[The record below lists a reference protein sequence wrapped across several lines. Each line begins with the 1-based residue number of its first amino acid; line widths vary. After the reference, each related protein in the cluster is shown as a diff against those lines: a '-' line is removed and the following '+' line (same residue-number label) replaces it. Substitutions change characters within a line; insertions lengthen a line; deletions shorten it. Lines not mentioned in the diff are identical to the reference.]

1 MCFKVVES
9 CEQKNIKNWFYFGR
23 LEYLKKDYTPVRLL
37 CYFTWLKY
45 LFPTLSLF
53 ILLIKFADSF
63 AFNAYFIFF
72 KIMNVDNFWQWI
84 SCDFLNSIKADQIPY
99 NAFDQPINTSM
110 NLLAHD
116 SSSLLI
122 GYPILRQLRVSKS
135 IQTIKDIKNSKL
147 A

>member
-1 MCFKVVES
+1 
-9 CEQKNIKNWFYFGR
+9 
-23 LEYLKKDYTPVRLL
+23 
-37 CYFTWLKY
+37 
-45 LFPTLSLF
+45 
-53 ILLIKFADSF
+53 
-63 AFNAYFIFF
+63 
-72 KIMNVDNFWQWI
+72 MNVDNFWQWI